1 MRIVINNSVFEHQ
14 VDEREQK
21 QKLWVFGIMLTVVI
35 IALILL
41 EAGANGN
48 LPTLFRVT
56 LLALSFMVT
65 FGSLIVGIFLILR
78 SYSSGDKEAQEVT
91 EEVEAL
97 ANDASFDV
105 SEQIIFWDKLKYTKG
120 IGTQL
125 EGREEEIDTICR
137 RLENARKE
145 ISIAETPQHRLEA
158 VLAADSLLAT
168 VRSLR

>member
-1 MRIVINNSVFEHQ
+1 MKIVIDKSFLEHK
-14 VDEREQK
+14 VDEREKK
-21 QKLWVFGIMLTVVI
+21 QMLWLSAIMFTGATIAIILGI
-35 IALILL
+35 
-41 EAGANGN
+41 AGENGE

-56 LLALSFMVT
+56 LLTLSFMAT
-65 FGSLIVGIFLILR
+65 FGSLIVGAFLILR
-78 SYSSGDKEAQEVT
+78 SYSSGDKEARKVT

-120 IGTQL
+120 VGTQL
-125 EGREEEIDTICR
+125 EGQEEEIDTICR
-137 RLENARKE
+137 RLENVRKE
-145 ISIAETPQHRLEA
+145 ISAAETPRHCLEA